1 MSWTGEAASGAGNA
15 VCGVSTGDPLGLAG
29 DGAATASPNPVPAI
43 GSAVAAAPR
52 WVRKYTIAPSTSA
65 PATIRTIIKSGE
77 LDDGIALATAWI
89 SVF

>member
-1 MSWTGEAASGAGNA
+1 MGEASPGAGNA
-15 VCGVSTGDPLGLAG
+15 VGGASTGDPPGRAG
-29 DGAATASPNPVPAI
+29 TGAGTASPNPVPAT

-65 PATIRTIIKSGE
+65 PAAIRTIIRSGE
-77 LDDGIALATAWI
+77 LDDGIALATARM